1 MAAAPRFRNAAL
13 IYNPSAGRRRKQR
26 LRELARAADFLAAN
40 GLAVTL
46 AATTGPGTGTELA
59 RRELAEGRDLLIVC
73 GGDGTINEAVNGM
86 VGSAVPLA
94 VLPAGTGNVL
104 AKELGLPWNIW
115 QAAEYIPRGVVRR
128 IALGRA
134 ASAEWGERYFIAVAG
149 AGADANLVYR
159 LSQKEKLR
167 LGMLSFWLEGFRQL
181 FRYDF
186 REFLVQAE
194 GEGLPAAL
202 TVVGRARHYGGP
214 IEITRR
220 ASLFAD
226 DFEVAIF
233 PQRPRPMYLVY
244 LAAQWLGLLERFRE
258 VRFVRARR
266 VVARPFGFAPFDSAQ
281 GEPGRPFARRVYAQV
296 DGELA
301 GPLPVE
307 FTLVADALSLL
318 VPAEL
323 AAND

>member
-1 MAAAPRFRNAAL
+1 MAGAARFRNAAL
-13 IYNPSAGRRRKQR
+13 IYNPLAGRRRDRR
-26 LRELARAADFLAAN
+26 LRDLAHAVDFLAAT
-40 GLAVTL
+40 GTSVTL
-46 AATTGPGTGTELA
+46 VATTGPASGTELA
-59 RRELAEGRDLLIVC
+59 RHELADGRDLLIVC
-73 GGDGTINEAVNGM
+73 GGDGTINEVVNGM

-115 QAAEYIPRGVVRR
+115 RAAEYIPGGVVRR

-134 ASAEWGERYFIAVAG
+134 SSAEWGERHFLSLAG
-149 AGADANLVYR
+149 AGADANLIYR

-186 REFLVQAE
+186 REFMVQAD
-194 GEGLPAAL
+194 GQGLPATLAI
-202 TVVGRARHYGGP
+202 VGRTRHYGGP

-220 ASLFAD
+220 ASLFSD

-233 PQRPRPMYLVY
+233 SRRPRPMYLLY
-244 LAAQWLGLLERFRE
+244 LLAQWVGLLEHFGS
-258 VRFVRARR
+258 VRFLRAQR
-266 VVARPFGFAPFDSAQ
+266 VVARPFS
-281 GEPGRPFARRVYAQV
+281 ERVYAQT

-301 GPLPVE
+301 GTLPVE
-307 FTLVADALSLL
+307 FTLVPNALSLL
-318 VPAEL
+318 VPATL
-323 AAND
+323 PVPD